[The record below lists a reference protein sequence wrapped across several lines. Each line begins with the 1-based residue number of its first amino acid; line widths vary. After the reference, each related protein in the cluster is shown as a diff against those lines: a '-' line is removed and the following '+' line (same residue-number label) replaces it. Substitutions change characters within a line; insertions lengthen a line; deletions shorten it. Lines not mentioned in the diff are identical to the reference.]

1 MSKTLYEI
9 EGHLFEVI
17 GWESYNGK
25 PIPVID
31 NCSLG
36 KIKELP
42 EAATSLGSKDNK
54 SLT

>member
-42 EAATSLGSKDNK
+42 EVATSHGSKTK
-54 SLT
+54 